1 MSKKFKKMEM
11 FIPCEQSHLY
21 GINSIH
27 LLAKKL
33 GFSVADLER
42 FAAHSKYRVFNLKTS
57 GRLVEEPPPILQSLH
72 RKIHRYLSRIEAPN
86 YLHSAIRGRSYI
98 TNANAHIGV
107 GPMIKIDVKKFYPS
121 VPQHKVMHFF
131 RDFLRCAKDVA
142 GLLANLLCKDG
153 RLPTGGAASPI
164 VSYYAFKNMFD
175 AIADICAEKKLVMT
189 CYVDDLTISGFGAN
203 RAVLHEIRLI
213 MSKFGL
219 CSHKAKF
226 FQSPHPKI
234 VTGLIVRGN
243 RIDLP
248 YSRWKAIRAS
258 EKQLAA
264 AGSDVERMSL
274 YPALISR
281 LHEAAQIDPS
291 CRRLALRHN
300 EKWRQLRKNHATL

>member
-1 MSKKFKKMEM
+1 MSKKLKKMET

-42 FAAHSKYRVFNLKTS
+42 FAAHSKYRVFNLKAS

-72 RKIHRYLSRIEAPN
+72 RKIHRYLSRIDAPN

-98 TNANAHIGV
+98 TNASAHIGA

-121 VPQHKVMHFF
+121 VPHHKVMHFF
-131 RDFLRCAKDVA
+131 RDHLSCAKDVS

-164 VSYYAFKNMFD
+164 ISYYSFKNMFD
-175 AIADICAEKKLVMT
+175 AIADFCAEKKLVMT
-189 CYVDDLTISGFGAN
+189 CYVDDLTVSGLGAN
-203 RAVLHEIRLI
+203 REVLHEIRLI
-213 MSKFGL
+213 MLKFGL
-219 CSHKAKF
+219 SSHKAKF
-226 FQSPHPKI
+226 FQPSRSKI
-234 VTGLIVRGN
+234 VTGVIVRGN

-248 YSRWKAIRAS
+248 FSRWKAIRAS

-264 AGSDVERMSL
+264 ASSDVERMSL

-281 LHEAAQIDPS
+281 LHEAAQINPS

-300 EKWRQLRKNHATL
+300 EKWRQLRRNLAKI